1 MNWRL
6 TPTHQRI
13 AAVGLL
19 VVLLGLFYLVLVS
32 PVVALY
38 REYREDIAA
47 EEERVVRYERV
58 AEKAEQIK
66 RQLAQIDRQ
75 ISGQERGYLK
85 GKTRSLA
92 AAEMQEHVK
101 RVVESNG
108 GRLNSIQILPG
119 KQDQEDQSAPVSL
132 KVQMTGSTETVQKV
146 FYHLESGLPRLF
158 LDQVYLRGRA
168 GYQFRAG
175 RPQADELDIRFTLQ
189 GYLPATTPQAG

>member
-38 REYREDIAA
+38 REYHEDIAA
-47 EEERVVRYERV
+47 EEELVVRYERV
-58 AEKAEQIK
+58 AGKGKQIE

-85 GKTRSLA
+85 GNTRSLA

-119 KQDQEDQSAPVSL
+119 KEDEQDQSAPVSL

-189 GYLPATTPQAG
+189 GYLPATTPKAG

>member
-1 MNWRL
+1 MNLEL
-6 TPTHQRI
+6 TPAHQRI
-13 AAVGLL
+13 AALCLSV
-19 VVLLGLFYLVLVS
+19 LVLVLVYLLLIA
-32 PVVALY
+32 PVAGLY
-38 REYREDIAA
+38 RDLSADIAT
-47 EEERVVRYERV
+47 EQERVIRYERV
-58 AEKAEQIK
+58 AAKAKQIE

-101 RVVESNG
+101 QVVESSG

-119 KQDQEDQSAPVSL
+119 KENEDDQRAPVSL

-146 FYHLESGLPRLF
+146 FYNLEAGLPRLF

-168 GYQFRAG
+168 GYQFRPG

-189 GYLPATTPQAG
+189 GYLPLTAPQAG

>member
-19 VVLLGLFYLVLVS
+19 VVLLGLFYLVLVA

-38 REYREDIAA
+38 REYHDDIAA

-58 AEKAEQIK
+58 AGKAKQIE

-85 GKTRSLA
+85 GNTRSLA
-92 AAEMQEHVK
+92 AAEMQDHVK

-119 KQDQEDQSAPVSL
+119 KENEEEKSAPVSL

-168 GYQFRAG
+168 GYQFRPG